1 MSPPSLVAVPEPDLA
16 PFVDELRAVTDT
28 DFAAA
33 GLYTG
38 GPLMTLTALSGAKS
52 DSLRALEVRP
62 DHGLGGKVLTLDR
75 PMWVADYAAA
85 KGITHHYDAKVRT
98 EGLRAMVAVPFRVP
112 VGIRGVMYASMRRP
126 MAMGDR
132 MLDRV
137 VSVARRLEAEAAVA
151 AEVSRRIAELMPPAR
166 NRGADSA
173 RDQCLRDVH
182 AELTLLRDCVGD
194 GDRPRIDTLLGQIC
208 SAMGTAQRGAG
219 DQPAEHLTPR
229 ELDVLIQV
237 ATGATN
243 VQAAERLRLAPAT
256 TKSYL
261 QNAAR
266 KLGAHNRV
274 EAVANARRAGLLP

>member
-1 MSPPSLVAVPEPDLA
+1 MPLSHHSAARELDLT
-16 PFVDELRAVTDT
+16 PFVDELRAVTEA

-38 GPLMTLTALSGAKS
+38 GPLMTLTALAGAKS

-62 DHGLGGKVLTLDR
+62 DHGLGGKVLTLNR
-75 PMWVADYAAA
+75 PMWVADYSAA
-85 KGITHHYDAKVRT
+85 KGITQHYVEKVRT

-112 VGIRGVMYASMRRP
+112 SGVRGVMYASMRRP

-137 VSVARRLEAEAAVA
+137 VTVARRLETEAAVA
-151 AEVSRRIAELMPPAR
+151 VEVSRRLAELAPAPE
-166 NRGADSA
+166 RGSDPA

-182 AELTLLRDCVGD
+182 AELTLLRDAVGA
-194 GDRPRIDTLLGQIC
+194 GERPRIDTLLTRI
-208 SAMGTAQRGAG
+208 SRAMGGG
-219 DQPAEHLTPR
+219 QPVEFGPEKLTPR

-243 VQAAERLRLAPAT
+243 VQASERLGLAPAT

>member
-1 MSPPSLVAVPEPDLA
+1 
-16 PFVDELRAVTDT
+16 
-28 DFAAA
+28 
-33 GLYTG
+33 
-38 GPLMTLTALSGAKS
+38 MTLTALSGAKS

-62 DHGLGGKVLTLDR
+62 DHGLGGKVLTLNR
-75 PMWVADYAAA
+75 PMWVADYSAA

-112 VGIRGVMYASMRRP
+112 SGVRGVMYASMRRP

-137 VSVARRLEAEAAVA
+137 MRVARRLETQAAVA
-151 AEVSRRIAELMPPAR
+151 AEVSRRLAEVAPAAR
-166 NRGADSA
+166 NEGVDAA

-182 AELTLLRDCVGD
+182 AGLCLMREGVG
-194 GDRPRIDTLLGQIC
+194 GSDRARIDALLGQIS
-208 SAMGTAQRGAG
+208 SAMGTAERGSA
-219 DQPAEHLTPR
+219 QPPAEHLTPR

-243 VQAAERLRLAPAT
+243 LQAAERLGLAPAT

-274 EAVANARRAGLLP
+274 EAVANARRLGLLP